1 MDNTAL
7 ILIVSMNILLILVL
21 GGFGFF
27 IYKLIKNQQ
36 RPPQASAEPQA
47 PSVIP
52 LAADYHPEI
61 VERIKGLEKIKASRR
76 AELFCPN
83 HPDEPGEA
91 SCGICDHLFCKA
103 CIKPFKAL
111 HFCKE
116 HMPLMMKNDWE
127 EVLTLQTST
136 EDPEQGVKL
145 YDIKKKIFQD
155 KSIPTYIET
164 HYKINVDQD
173 YVETYLVLFAI
184 KSDVPVL
191 KENLEVFQ
199 SLH

>member
-7 ILIVSMNILLILVL
+7 ALIVSMNILLIIVL
-21 GGFGFF
+21 GTFGFF

-36 RPPQASAEPQA
+36 KPQSPLEPPPPTGFPVSP
-47 PSVIP
+47 
-52 LAADYHPEI
+52 DYHPEI
-61 VERIKGLEKIKASRR
+61 VERLKSLEKLKSSKR
-76 AELFCPN
+76 ADLFCPN

-91 SCGICDHLFCKA
+91 SCAICDHLFCKS

-111 HFCKE
+111 HLCKE
-116 HMPLMMKNDWE
+116 HMPLLMKNDWE
-127 EVLTLQTST
+127 EVLTVQTST

-145 YDIKKKIFQD
+145 YDIKKQIF
-155 KSIPTYIET
+155 KEKHIPTYIET

-184 KSDVPVL
+184 KSDVTTL
-191 KENLEVFQ
+191 KDDLGQFQ
-199 SLH
+199 SFH